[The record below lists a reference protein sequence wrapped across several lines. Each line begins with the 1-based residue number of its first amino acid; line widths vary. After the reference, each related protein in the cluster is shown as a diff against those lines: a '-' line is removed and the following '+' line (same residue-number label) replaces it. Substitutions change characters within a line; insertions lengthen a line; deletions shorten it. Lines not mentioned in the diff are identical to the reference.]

1 MATAKAKFSAA
12 DVKKHTARIQ
22 QLGDELQKGRKKNDG
37 LNVTVITPEEIDRK
51 LKRVNSP
58 FIYFQ
63 SWGGSVPVGGTL
75 NYNVGIYN
83 PDPTTAI
90 WTFAHVWVGSGNV
103 DPVTGTFLLNVDAR
117 FPRLT
122 QPDFA
127 GMSIPSGGS
136 VTQSFQIKTPAG
148 VEKTNYLGNTCLMA
162 LNWHDVGTY
171 LDRSVF
177 VFKVV

>member
-1 MATAKAKFSAA
+1 MATKKAKFGPG

-22 QLGDELQKGRKKNDG
+22 ELAEELKKGRKKEDKE
-37 LNVTVITPEEIDRK
+37 NVTIITPEEIEQK

-58 FIYFQ
+58 FIWSQ
-63 SWGGSVPVGGTL
+63 GWGGSVPLNGTL

-103 DPVTGTFLLNVDAR
+103 DPVTGTFLLNVDTR

-136 VTQSFQIKTPAG
+136 VTQSFQIKIPAT

-162 LNWHDVGTY
+162 FNWHDVGTY

>member
-1 MATAKAKFSAA
+1 MATEKPKFSSA

-22 QLGDELQKGRKKNDG
+22 ELGEEAKKARKKG
-37 LNVTVITPEEIDRK
+37 EENVTVITPEEIVAK

-63 SWGGSVPVGGTL
+63 SWGSTTPGGTL
-75 NYNVGIYN
+75 SYSVGIYN
-83 PDPTTAI
+83 PDPTQAI

-127 GMSIPSGGS
+127 GMTIAPGAS
-136 VTQSFQIKTPAG
+136 VTQNFQIKVPAT

-162 LNWHDVGTY
+162 LNWHDIGTY

-177 VFKVV
+177 VFKVA

>member
-1 MATAKAKFSAA
+1 MATVKSKFTPAE
-12 DVKKHTARIQ
+12 VKKHTARILELTE
-22 QLGDELQKGRKKNDG
+22 QLKKNKKKDE
-37 LNVTVITPEEIDRK
+37 NITTITAEEIAEK
-51 LKRVNSP
+51 FKRINSP
-58 FIYFQ
+58 MIVGQ
-63 SWGGSVPVGGTL
+63 GWGSAPAGGTVS
-75 NYNVGIYN
+75 YSVTIYN

-103 DPVTGTFLLNVDAR
+103 DPVIGTFLLNVDPR

-136 VTQSFQIKTPAG
+136 VTQSFQIKIPAAI
-148 VEKTNYLGNTCLMA
+148 EKTNYLGNTCLMQF
-162 LNWHDVGTY
+162 NWHDIGKY

-177 VFKVV
+177 VFKIV

>member
-1 MATAKAKFSAA
+1 MATEKPKFTAA
-12 DVKKHTARIQ
+12 DVKRHTARIKELTDEVTKGQ
-22 QLGDELQKGRKKNDG
+22 KKGD
-37 LNVTVITPEEIDRK
+37 NVTVITPEEVASK
-51 LKRVNSP
+51 LTRVNSP

-63 SWGGSVPVGGTL
+63 GWGSSTPVGGTFT
-75 NYNVGIYN
+75 YSVGIYN
-83 PDPTTAI
+83 PDPTQAI

-103 DPVTGTFLLNVDAR
+103 DPVIGTFLLNVDTR

-127 GMSIPSGGS
+127 GMSIPPGGS
-136 VTQSFQIKTPAG
+136 VTQSFQIKVPAG

-162 LNWHDVGTY
+162 FNWHDIGKY

-177 VFKVV
+177 VFKVT

>member
-1 MATAKAKFSAA
+1 MATVKAKFTPAE
-12 DVKKHTARIQ
+12 VKKHTSWILERAE
-22 QLGDELQKGRKKNDG
+22 ELKKNKKKDE
-37 LNVTVITPEEIDRK
+37 NVTTITAEEIDAK

-58 FIYFQ
+58 MIIGQ
-63 SWGGSVPVGGTL
+63 SWSNVPLGGTFT
-75 NYNVGIYN
+75 YNVTIYN

-90 WTFAHVWVGSGNV
+90 WTFAYVFVGSGNV
-103 DPVTGTFLLNVDAR
+103 DPVTGTFLLNVDTR

-136 VTQSFQIKTPAG
+136 VTQSFSIKVPAT
-148 VEKTNYLGNTCLMA
+148 VEKTNYLGNTALMQF
-162 LNWHDVGTY
+162 NWHDIGKY

-177 VFKVV
+177 VFKVT